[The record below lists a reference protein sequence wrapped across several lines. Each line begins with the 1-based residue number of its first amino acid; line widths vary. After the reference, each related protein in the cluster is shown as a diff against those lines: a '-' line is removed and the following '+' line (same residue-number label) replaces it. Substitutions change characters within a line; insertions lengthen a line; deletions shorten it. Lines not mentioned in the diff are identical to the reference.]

1 MAENVGDNSNY
12 YLTILHS
19 SHDEVSINKS
29 RFIGYATPIKTE
41 EEAQLFI
48 ESVRK
53 KHWDATHNVPVYVL
67 GKNYQVQ
74 RYSDDGEPSGTA
86 GVPILE
92 MLKKEGI
99 TDLCVV
105 ITRYFGG
112 IKLGTGGLVRAY
124 TETAKMAIE
133 ACNVVKRQLMHLLSV
148 TYDYTSHGKIQNLL
162 IGLEHV
168 IVKETLFTDRVN
180 IKLYCLP
187 SEKDNLID
195 TLIENTNGQ
204 AVITAEEDETLTVLN
219 GTVVNDPS
227 FKLVV

>member
-1 MAENVGDNSNY
+1 MTEKEGENNTY
-12 YLTILHS
+12 YLTILNSAHS
-19 SHDEVSINKS
+19 ETNINKS

-124 TETAKMAIE
+124 TDTAKMALETCTI
-133 ACNVVKRQLMHLLSV
+133 VKRQVMHLISV
-148 TYDYTSHGKIQNLL
+148 IFDYTAHGKIQNILL
-162 IGLEHV
+162 GLENV
-168 IVKETLFTDRVN
+168 IIKETLFTDKVC
-180 IKLYCLP
+180 IWLYCLP
-187 SEKDNLID
+187 SEKGKLIE

-204 AVITAEEDETLTVLN
+204 ARISEEEDETLTVLN
-219 GTVVNDPS
+219 GEVVSDPS
-227 FKLVV
+227 FKIV

>member
-1 MAENVGDNSNY
+1 MTGKESVMNTY
-12 YLTILHS
+12 YLTILNS
-19 SHDEVSINKS
+19 GHDETNINKS
-29 RFIGYATPIKTE
+29 RFIGYATPINTE

-92 MLKKEGI
+92 MLKKEEL

-124 TETAKMAIE
+124 TDAAKMALE
-133 ACNVVKRQLMHLLSV
+133 ACTIVKRQVMHLLSV
-148 TYDYTSHGKIQNLL
+148 TFDYTAHGKIQNVLL
-162 IGLEHV
+162 GLESV
-168 IVKETLFTDRVN
+168 IIKETLFTDKVCIR
-180 IKLYCLP
+180 LYCLP
-187 SEKDNLID
+187 SEKEKLIEI
-195 TLIENTNGQ
+195 LIENTNGQ
-204 AVITAEEDETLTVLN
+204 ALISEEDNETLTVLN
-219 GTVVNDPS
+219 GEVISDPS
-227 FKLVV
+227 FKTVL